1 MSQVIESK
9 ETGDAWPKLGT
20 ERCKSRAS
28 CRVEGESKGL
38 KQSPRLSARP
48 ISGEQRGQR

>member
-9 ETGDAWPKLGT
+9 ETEDARPNPGT
-20 ERCKSRAS
+20 ERCKSRAT

-38 KQSPRLSARP
+38 KQSPR
-48 ISGEQRGQR
+48 